1 MLLDPP
7 FHHGLL
13 AQVLPALQEKVAPG
27 GVILAESERDAELP
41 EQVGG
46 LVRTKQYFYGK
57 IMVSRYER
65 EGQV

>member
-1 MLLDPP
+1 MRL
-7 FHHGLL
+7 
-13 AQVLPALQEKVAPG
+13 
-27 GVILAESERDAELP
+27 ESERDAELP
-41 EQVGG
+41 EQVGS